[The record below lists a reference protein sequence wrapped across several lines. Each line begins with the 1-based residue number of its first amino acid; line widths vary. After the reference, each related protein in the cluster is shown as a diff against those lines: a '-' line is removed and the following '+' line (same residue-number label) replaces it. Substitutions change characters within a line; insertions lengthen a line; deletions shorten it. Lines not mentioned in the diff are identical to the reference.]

1 MILTTTPT
9 LPHYFYKSYPP
20 STQSVDILGYQRLVH
35 LIPCLCGM
43 GCKRSLV
50 LEMEVRVS
58 VYLII
63 IIIIRPDIAIDE
75 LMGRKAIFSHIQLL
89 LYYIYIY
96 IY

>member
-1 MILTTTPT
+1 VNYVRNGVPKL
-9 LPHYFYKSYPP
+9 YAP
-20 STQSVDILGYQRLVH
+20 STQSVDILGYQRFVH

-63 IIIIRPDIAIDE
+63 IIIICPDIAINE
-75 LMGRKAIFSHIQLL
+75 LMGRKAIFNQPTNLSCNINRT
-89 LYYIYIY
+89 
-96 IY
+96 

>member
-1 MILTTTPT
+1 M
-9 LPHYFYKSYPP
+9 HYFDKSYPP

-63 IIIIRPDIAIDE
+63 IIIIHPDIAIDE
-75 LMGRKAIFSHIQLL
+75 LMGRKAIFN
-89 LYYIYIY
+89 
-96 IY
+96 